1 MGKDADEIFLEIAL
15 GKRLLSVDQVREL
28 RETGSK
34 LRDMGL
40 SRTAAQ
46 LAREKDFLTVDQ
58 ITTVRR
64 EMIRQGVLPKLGGYE
79 LISKLGE
86 GGMGTVYK
94 ARQLS
99 LNRVVALKVLPPE
112 MTRNPTYVARFRR
125 EGRVAAKISHPNAV
139 QVFDVGEDTGRHYIV
154 MEFIDGSDVSVEIAQ
169 GPIEEKRALGVIRG
183 VAQALAVAHDQGI
196 VHRDI
201 KPGNIMLAAAGTPK
215 LADLGIAKQIGT
227 EGGTLTQA
235 GAAVGTPQYMAP
247 EQCRGQKDIDR
258 RADVY
263 SLGATL
269 FHMVCGR
276 VPFNAETPLAV
287 MRKQADESLPD
298 PRRLNPKLSEDTSKL
313 IRWMMEKDRGARP
326 QTCEEVAAAID
337 ALVQGLK
344 REGKPA
350 HEPQQTV
357 REWYF
362 ADSGTRIGPMSEE
375 EARKRIEA
383 GDITGNTK
391 VWTAG
396 MPVWAAARHTRLAR
410 HLPPDS
416 PPVLVVEPEPAA
428 AGPAPSLPVYRGGLR
443 PEALGTMWLW
453 HAILTGVGMPLCLIV
468 IGIPAVIAGIV
479 LAAILLHGFWSAIQ
493 DGSARTTPGK
503 AVGFLFIPFYNYYWL
518 FVSVRGL
525 AMDVNQ
531 YCSRHSIK
539 TKPVNEELALALC
552 IVGCTTWI
560 PYFCILSII
569 ACLIMTIIL
578 WKSLTDA
585 TVAILN
591 SKA

>member
-15 GKRLLSVDQVREL
+15 GKRLLSVGQVREL

-183 VAQALAVAHDQGI
+183 VAQALAVAHAKGI

-396 MPVWAAARHTRLAR
+396 MPVWAAARHTRFR
-410 HLPPDS
+410 
-416 PPVLVVEPEPAA
+416 
-428 AGPAPSLPVYRGGLR
+428 PSL
-443 PEALGTMWLW
+443 
-453 HAILTGVGMPLCLIV
+453 
-468 IGIPAVIAGIV
+468 
-479 LAAILLHGFWSAIQ
+479 S
-493 DGSARTTPGK
+493 
-503 AVGFLFIPFYNYYWL
+503 
-518 FVSVRGL
+518 
-525 AMDVNQ
+525 
-531 YCSRHSIK
+531 
-539 TKPVNEELALALC
+539 
-552 IVGCTTWI
+552 
-560 PYFCILSII
+560 
-569 ACLIMTIIL
+569 
-578 WKSLTDA
+578 
-585 TVAILN
+585 
-591 SKA
+591 